1 MTVQEITEDGA
12 KCIWSEGKRVRSE
25 SFHPTLLILRDPPVT
40 RIERLRAILKRHL
53 GPQPERT
60 RGNHTASVGS
70 GRYPHAVLA
79 ISLAISRTA
88 NALSL
93 ILLLKIISFA
103 PAAASS
109 SRSASPAAPNPSR
122 PRHRRSPATGRNWR
136 ATASARPSFP
146 SATILSPAAAAR
158 WFRAICGCVWS

>member
-1 MTVQEITEDGA
+1 MTDFAIGEVVKLKSGGHEMTVQEITEDGA

-40 RIERLRAILKRHL
+40 RIERLIVYPDRDIEEIVAEMRHASKAQDDIGFHVEDETARAILKRHL

-60 RGNHTASVGS
+60 RGNHTASVGR

-79 ISLAISRTA
+79 ISLATSRTA

-103 PAAASS
+103 PAAA
-109 SRSASPAAPNPSR
+109 
-122 PRHRRSPATGRNWR
+122 
-136 ATASARPSFP
+136 
-146 SATILSPAAAAR
+146 
-158 WFRAICGCVWS
+158 